1 MSLRRL
7 LAVWHA
13 RNLEF
18 LRDRST
24 LMFNF
29 LFPLA
34 LVIAFAVIFGG
45 QPRAMFKVDVVV
57 PEGSAL
63 DASLHPFLGTRY
75 IDFVQID
82 AKDISRRFE
91 RSSAISLTSCL
102 DLRAAPR
109 YWINEDSPQKGTWS
123 ETSCSRPR
131 EALRRASR

>member
-24 LMFNF
+24 LIFNF

-45 QPRAMFKVDVVV
+45 TGAR
-57 PEGSAL
+57 
-63 DASLHPFLGTRY
+63 
-75 IDFVQID
+75 
-82 AKDISRRFE
+82 
-91 RSSAISLTSCL
+91 
-102 DLRAAPR
+102 
-109 YWINEDSPQKGTWS
+109 
-123 ETSCSRPR
+123 
-131 EALRRASR
+131 